1 MIPLQLNFPDVPE
14 WVQLLTQVGQLLTAV
29 LGLLIA
35 YTAYQGYR
43 RNDSRPMFFIALGF
57 ALAIGLPVLLVVPSL
72 VLRGT
77 TALAAVAVASE
88 VFTLVGLGCI
98 LYALRL

>member
-35 YTAYQGYR
+35 YTAYKGYR

-57 ALAIGLPVLLVVPSL
+57 ALAIGLPVVLIVPTLLIRTEPVV
-72 VLRGT
+72 T
-77 TALAAVAVASE
+77 IVAVVSE
-88 VFTLVGLGCI
+88 AFTLVGLGCI

>member
-1 MIPLQLNFPDVPE
+1 MIPLQLSFPELPQ
-14 WVQLLTQVGQLLTAV
+14 WVQILAQVGQVLTAV

-35 YTAYQGYR
+35 YTAYKGYR

-57 ALAIGLPVLLVVPSL
+57 ALAIGVPVLLVVPLIL
-72 VLRGT
+72 VSGT
-77 TALAAVAVASE
+77 TVAAALTVLSE
-88 VFTLVGLGCI
+88 VFTLVGLGSI